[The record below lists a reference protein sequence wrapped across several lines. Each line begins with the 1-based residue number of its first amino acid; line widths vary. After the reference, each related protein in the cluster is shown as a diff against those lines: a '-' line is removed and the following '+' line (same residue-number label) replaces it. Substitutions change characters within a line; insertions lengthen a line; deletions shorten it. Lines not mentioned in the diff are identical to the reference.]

1 MANRSDFNSIL
12 PRKTKRMLALMAIS
26 LGMTKAEHR
35 DQIRSFISAHESHRA
50 AVKRRQTQ
58 KGNVDID
65 VTEVVPEL

>member
-1 MANRSDFNSIL
+1 
-12 PRKTKRMLALMAIS
+12 MLALMAIS